1 MTSGVTRNLRRHIR
15 PAIAGAIAAILL
27 AGIAV
32 AMIRPGILGEYDYT
46 VSGEPCSP
54 SMDPDHFWHVCC
66 AVAKHLAIGGTSL
79 SVVGAAIGLVGA
91 AHRLAFRATT
101 AGSVVLAL
109 LAWTV
114 PLVFSSATE
123 EAADLREQAFGEV
136 WTLAAGLAV
145 FSICSYAGTLAAG
158 KTTDDGR
165 SHTQFSLGG
174 LLFAFVPFAIF
185 MGFLG
190 RFVQQ

>member
-1 MTSGVTRNLRRHIR
+1 MTSGVTCNLRRHIR
-15 PAIAGAIAAILL
+15 PAIAGAVAAILL

-32 AMIRPGILGEYDYT
+32 VMISPGILGEYEYT
-46 VSGEPCSP
+46 LGGEVCSP
-54 SMDPDHFWHVCC
+54 SYDPDHSWHVCC
-66 AVAKHLAIGGTSL
+66 AVAKNLAIGGTSL

-114 PLVFSSATE
+114 PLVFSSAP
-123 EAADLREQAFGEV
+123 EAADLSEQAFGDI

-145 FSICSYAGTLAAG
+145 FSICSYGGALAAG

-165 SHTQFSLGG
+165 IHTQFSLGG

-190 RFVQQ
+190 RFVQK